1 MKQSIYIYINFLSKQ
16 MPIFHIAY
24 IIIKYLY
31 TVLCYFD
38 SSLHTFAISGYPPLK
53 PSYKLL
59 QKNIIHM
66 QF

>member
-1 MKQSIYIYINFLSKQ
+1 

-38 SSLHTFAISGYPPLK
+38 SSLHTYAISGYPPLK